1 MYMTGKNSAAY
12 VTIIHK
18 QITNIDIGIIKTHL
32 FKLVVLYSGISAEI
46 KKPVLPIKL
55 DSIHKVRPL
64 WLVKFDRKKS
74 VTPLNPNLLS
84 LSMAAIEKKA

>member
-12 VTIIHK
+12 VTIINK

-46 KKPVLPIKL
+46 KKPVLPINL
-55 DSIHKVRPL
+55 DSIQKVVAL
-64 WLVKFDRKKS
+64 LAVKFATKKS
-74 VTPLNPNLLS
+74 AIPLKLNV
-84 LSMAAIEKKA
+84 